1 MFSIQFLRTITTKWT
16 ACYAFLYSTISKN
29 FKSKDHLFLQMNLQ
43 CHTITY
49 TAFPNDRDNWQ
60 CMTCAWGQLMQTGI
74 RLSWSESIRTH
85 WRTNAPEDRTHKIIE
100 INDIAHIRHR
110 AVGQM
115 IGINQAD
122 ATAKEKDHTLP
133 NLHHRTGENQD
144 GKDNNGKAGMEVI
157 VKPIQRLIWAFGKSK
172 PIKRFLY
179 MLVEDVIIAETTALI
194 FSGHCMLHGVLELS
208 TCLNLCIKSTMN

>member
-1 MFSIQFLRTITTKWT
+1 MFLIQFLRTITMKWT
-16 ACYAFLYSTISKN
+16 VCCAFLYSTISKN
-29 FKSKDHLFLQMNLQ
+29 FKSKDHLFLQMNFP

-49 TAFPNDRDNWQ
+49 TASVKDRDNWQ
-60 CMTCAWGQLMQTGI
+60 CMTCACGQLMQTGI

-110 AVGQM
+110 AVGQT

-122 ATAKEKDHTLP
+122 TTAKEKDHTLP

-157 VKPIQRLIWAFGKSK
+157 VKPIQRLI
-172 PIKRFLY
+172 
-179 MLVEDVIIAETTALI
+179 
-194 FSGHCMLHGVLELS
+194 
-208 TCLNLCIKSTMN
+208 